1 MGAYFFA
8 SRSWLAHIVYYNGE
22 HSTFLYGDA
31 FRDSFIA
38 REGVIAYINSWLG
51 AMMTSDVVGPLLLA
65 LLCGSVYYLSL
76 IHI

>member
-51 AMMTSDVVGPLLLA
+51 AMMTSDVVGRSFLRSSAARSIILPTR
-65 LLCGSVYYLSL
+65 
-76 IHI
+76 